1 MLADRILRGSSSSL
15 SSSCPSLGSELI
27 AVARTHLWSSLS
39 RCSASV
45 GILGRNPLSSRT
57 PKTKVFCFSTGP
69 DFSPDTLPAS
79 RGALAPFRLCSRSP
93 PQSSPWDLTS
103 EAQASAPTP
112 HLPRRVSR
120 LVSAGRHQSFV
131 WESLHFALC
140 TAFPSWL

>member
-1 MLADRILRGSSSSL
+1 MVRARWLTQEGHRKWDRKQ
-15 SSSCPSLGSELI
+15 E
-27 AVARTHLWSSLS
+27 V
-39 RCSASV
+39 V

-112 HLPRRVSR
+112 HLDRKSV
-120 LVSAGRHQSFV
+120 V
-131 WESLHFALC
+131 
-140 TAFPSWL
+140 